1 MRLLTRPPRRSFV
14 LNATQAMVFNPQIFM
29 LLGIGAAR
37 RDKPARPGRPGRPGP
52 NQLT

>member
-29 LLGIGAAR
+29 LLGIGAAK
-37 RDKPARPGRPGRPGP
+37 RDAAAAGAEPPPTRE
-52 NQLT
+52 LVV